1 MIHGMVF
8 TKNIAHKKMASQISN
23 PQILLMNGSIEYQ
36 RRVNKFSSL
45 EPQILQVNPE
55 LCLSNLFNSIQS
67 KCLLLLVPFLF
78 YEY

>member
-55 LCLSNLFNSIQS
+55 LGLSNS
-67 KCLLLLVPFLF
+67 FLTQADVC
-78 YEY
+78 YC

>member
-8 TKNIAHKKMASQISN
+8 TKNIAHKKMASQVTN

-45 EPQILQVNPE
+45 EPQILQVN
-55 LCLSNLFNSIQS
+55 
-67 KCLLLLVPFLF
+67 
-78 YEY
+78 